1 MASSWI
7 RELSKTCALLDVS
20 VKQSAVKVG
29 PTIPQIILTLTLS
42 GEVHAQVLLRRFSPG
57 EF

>member
-42 GEVHAQVLLRRFSPG
+42 G
-57 EF
+57 